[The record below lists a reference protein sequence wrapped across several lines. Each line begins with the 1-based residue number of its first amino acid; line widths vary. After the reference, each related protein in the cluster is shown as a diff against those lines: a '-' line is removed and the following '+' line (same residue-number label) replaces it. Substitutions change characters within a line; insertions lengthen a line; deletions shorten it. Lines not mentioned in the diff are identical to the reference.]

1 MELQDLIVA
10 RGYGIFA
17 QDCIPSRS
25 WNKDLTRGELMAGK
39 GYTVSLHGFIRGW
52 FYGFNKHSL

>member
-1 MELQDLIVA
+1 MEFQVSSLPVVMA
-10 RGYGIFA
+10 FSRK
-17 QDCIPSRS
+17 DCIPSRS

-39 GYTVSLHGFIRGW
+39 GYTVSLHSFIRGW